1 MTYLNVLAR
10 ILMSIIFLASGFM
23 KVANFQAMTGVGAS
37 AGLPAPP
44 VAMAIAAL
52 IEIAGGLALLIGW
65 KVHWASLAL
74 FLYLIPTTLLLHVAP
89 MRNPAVVQ
97 MQMVEVLKNLAIMAG
112 LLKFYVDA
120 ASEAAGRMAP
130 PLGGRLAEMPRRR
143 AS

>member
-1 MTYLNVLAR
+1 MKYVNLLAR

-23 KVANFQAMTGVGAS
+23 KFANFQAMTGVGAA

-52 IEIAGGLALLIGW
+52 VEIAGGLALLIGW
-65 KVHWASLAL
+65 KVHWASLVL
-74 FLYLIPTTLLLHVAP
+74 FLYLIPTTLFFHVAP
-89 MRNPAVVQ
+89 MRNPALVQ
-97 MQMVEVLKNLAIMAG
+97 MQMMEVLKNLAIMGG

-120 ASEAAGRMAP
+120 ASEAAGRVAP
-130 PLGGRLAEMPRRR
+130 PVSGRLAEMPRRR